1 MLFLLAL
8 MPLTWMHFVW
18 NRFKDPHDEHEGH
31 VPQPRNKLLYFLY
44 QTSVK
49 VETLQHFVFL
59 LFN

>member
-1 MLFLLAL
+1 MLFLIAL

-49 VETLQHFVFL
+49 VQTLRGVL
-59 LFN
+59 Y